1 MIIYLH
7 GFGSSGSSAKV
18 DVLKAKFGA
27 DQVFAP
33 NLPIDPSEVVD
44 LIREKVSDWYKTRKP
59 DDKLVFVGTSL
70 GAFYASFFAH
80 TFDAPAV
87 IVNPSIQPNESLA
100 DKVGKNFN
108 HVTKEEFW
116 VYLAHLDKLKN
127 MREYLTKNYRGVLIH
142 LFVAKDDEVIPYYE
156 MLNWYQYTAS
166 KHIEETG
173 GHRFAEHWDKVVDK
187 VAELV

>member
-18 DVLKAKFGA
+18 DALKAKFGA

-33 NLPIDPSEVVD
+33 NLPIDPRDVAD
-44 LIREKVSDWYKTRKP
+44 LIREKVLDWYGTRKS

-70 GAFYASFFAH
+70 GAFYASFFAN

-87 IVNPSIQPNESLA
+87 IVNPSVRPNESLK
-100 DKVGKNFN
+100 DYVGRNVN

-116 VYLAHLDKLKN
+116 LTLAHLDKLKL
-127 MREYLTKNYRGVLIH
+127 MREYLTNNYKGVLIH
-142 LFVAKDDEVIPYYE
+142 LFVAKDDEVIPSYE

-166 KHIEETG
+166 THIEETG
-173 GHRFAEHWDKVVDK
+173 GHRFTEHWDKVLDK
-187 VAELV
+187 VAELI